1 LIFKGISE
9 TQVPTLYRQV
19 FGRPTI
25 GDIGYKPVLDLAPQ
39 LTLPDNL
46 PELGNFATYD
56 WTEQQMTS
64 IAPSYANATLPDIN
78 DLPFTTTPAPFV
90 EPPKPTGK

>member
-1 LIFKGISE
+1 MIFKGISE
-9 TQVPTLYRQV
+9 TPLPGFYKQRSDQT
-19 FGRPTI
+19 T
-25 GDIGYKPVLDLAPQ
+25 GDIGYNPSLGLVPQ

-56 WTEQQMTS
+56 WTEQQMTC